1 MTLTSGDLWV
11 MLTAAL
17 ASVAC
22 AVPGVFLVLRRM
34 SMLGDAISHAILPG
48 IAIAYLATGS
58 RSPIAMLLGA
68 GAVGM
73 VTAVASRW
81 LQRATR
87 LPEDATLGVVFSSM
101 FALGVVLVSWAASR
115 VDLDP
120 GCVLYGLIE
129 FVAISSDRVGGGWMG
144 VEMPRQTAT
153 LAVACGVNLLLV
165 VVFFKELRLVC
176 FDEGLAR
183 ALLGVG
189 AGWLS
194 YGLLGMVA
202 ATTVV
207 SFEAVGSILVVT
219 MLVAPA
225 ATAQLLTDR
234 LGRMVWWA
242 AGLGVSASVLGHLG
256 AIAWNTSTAG
266 MISVV
271 AGLQFVLA
279 VFLAPRYGVLSKQW
293 AGLML
298 RLRIAGEDVLG
309 ALYRRQEGR
318 ADGASELP
326 TGLLARVARWRLA
339 RAGLIASG
347 RASGGAPGG
356 WSLTSRGVEA
366 GRALVRSHRLWE
378 GYLAKHLALPVDHLH
393 EPSHRVEHYV
403 SPEMREALAREVGTP
418 TDPHGRAIP
427 GES

>member
-1 MTLTSGDLWV
+1 MTLTTGDLWV
-11 MLTAAL
+11 IVTAAL
-17 ASVAC
+17 ASIAC

-58 RSPIAMLLGA
+58 RSPIAMLVGA
-68 GAVGM
+68 GVVGLL
-73 VTAVASRW
+73 TAVASRA

-129 FVAISSDRVGGGWMG
+129 FVAISSDRVGGGWLG
-144 VEMPRQTAT
+144 VEIPRQTAT
-153 LAVACGVNLLLV
+153 LAAACGVNLLLV
-165 VVFFKELRLVC
+165 LVFFKELRLVC

-194 YGLLGMVA
+194 YGLLAMVA

-207 SFEAVGSILVVT
+207 SFETVGSILVVT

-234 LGRMVWWA
+234 LGRMVLGA

-271 AGLQFVLA
+271 AGTQFVLA
-279 VFLAPRYGVLSKQW
+279 VLLAPRYGVLAKKW

-318 ADGASELP
+318 ADDASELP

-347 RASGGAPGG
+347 QATSGAPEG
-356 WSLTSRGVEA
+356 WSLTPRGVEA

-378 GYLAKHLALPVDHLH
+378 GYLAKHLPLPVDHLH

>member
-1 MTLTSGDLWV
+1 MTLTTGDLWV
-11 MLTAAL
+11 IATAAL

-58 RSPIAMLLGA
+58 RSAIAMLVGA
-68 GAVGM
+68 GAVGLL
-73 VTAVASRW
+73 TAVGSRG

-87 LPEDATLGVVFSSM
+87 LPEDATLGVVFSSL

-129 FVAISSDRVGGGWMG
+129 FVAISSDRVGLMG
-144 VEMPRQTAT
+144 VELPRQTAT
-153 LAVACGVNLLLV
+153 LGVACGVNLLLV
-165 VVFFKELRLVC
+165 AVFFKELRLVC

-234 LGRMVWWA
+234 LGRMVAWA
-242 AGLGVSASVLGHLG
+242 AGLGVIASVLGHVG
-256 AIAWNTSTAG
+256 AIVWNTSTAG

-271 AGLQFVLA
+271 AGLQFALA
-279 VFLAPRYGVLSKQW
+279 VLLAPRYGVLARKW
-293 AGLML
+293 AGMML
-298 RLRIAGEDVLG
+298 RVRIAGEDVLG

-326 TGLLARVARWRLA
+326 AGFLARVARWRLR
-339 RAGLIASG
+339 RAGLIAA
-347 RASGGAPGG
+347 RPSGGANGTRDR
-356 WSLTSRGVEA
+356 WSLTTKGIEA

-403 SPEMREALAREVGTP
+403 TSEMREELAREVGTP

-427 GES
+427 GEE